1 MIQDQDKKQTAE
13 KIEKLEFIFLINIIM
28 IVKRN
33 YLFSNDLLI
42 TKFVEFLCQSNILL
56 WEGIFCSQRL

>member
-13 KIEKLEFIFLINIIM
+13 KIERLEFIFLINIIM

-42 TKFVEFLCQSNILL
+42 TKFVEFLCQRNILL
-56 WEGIFCSQRL
+56 W

>member
-13 KIEKLEFIFLINIIM
+13 KIERLEFIFLIIIIM

-33 YLFSNDLLI
+33 YFYSNDLLI

-56 WEGIFCSQRL
+56 W